1 MSDLLKK
8 LLSLFGFKRNS
19 LVKSSS
25 KSSREI
31 AVIGLGVTENA
42 MLSEQALLALQSADL
57 VIGSERQLLTLE
69 KQLTLQPKIETLP
82 EGEQQQV
89 ESTAEVLPPRTE
101 IIPKLKQ
108 LKALIETEQ
117 KVVVLGSGDPLY
129 YGIGT
134 WISKHFQDA
143 TVRFF
148 PAVSSITQACHS
160 LSIAQQDVN
169 VVSLHGR
176 PLAKLKVALKA
187 QQTLL
192 LLTDKDSMPQ
202 HIATVCQDTGFTDA
216 EIIVC
221 ERLGYSQQ
229 KISRF
234 SVAELLAAEL
244 AGSLQVFD
252 PLHVSFVI
260 CGANKGYLPEFP
272 GIKDTDFETGELG
285 SKGMISKREVRLAI
299 LSLLQPSKGDLLWDI
314 GAGCGGVAVE
324 MAYWQ
329 PKATVHAVEHN
340 QQRFDCLLENQK
352 KFGVVR
358 NLKTHFGHAP
368 AALTGLPVANKIFI
382 GGSNGELPQ
391 LLATLWE
398 KLPEGGQIVVSA
410 VMERTKSQL
419 LDFYTTRADLK
430 DSQLETLQIAVNK
443 SRTLAGQLAYQP
455 ALAVSLF
462 SFVKNNKEV
471 NKQSYKEKNQ
481 ETNKETNKES
491 VKE

>member
-1 MSDLLKK
+1 MKFFKK
-8 LLSLFGFKRNS
+8 LMNVFS
-19 LVKSSS
+19 VKLADSAKASN
-25 KSSREI
+25 KPTREI

-69 KQLTLQPKIETLP
+69 KQLAFQPKVEALT

-89 ESTAEVLPPRTE
+89 EPKAEVLPPRTE

-134 WISKHFQDA
+134 WISKNFHDA
-143 TVRFF
+143 AVRFF

-176 PLAKLKVALKA
+176 PLAKLKVELKA

-202 HIATVCQDTGFTDA
+202 HIAAICEQTGFTQA

-234 SVAELLAAEL
+234 SVSELLTAESE
-244 AGSLQVFD
+244 GNLQTFD
-252 PLHVSFVI
+252 ALHVSFVI

-299 LSLLQPSKGDLLWDI
+299 LSLLQPSKNDIIWDI

-324 MAYWQ
+324 LAYWQ
-329 PKATVHAVEHN
+329 PQAKIYAIEHN
-340 QQRFDCLLENQK
+340 QARFDCLLQNQQ
-352 KFGVVR
+352 KFGVVN
-358 NLKTHFGHAP
+358 NLSTQFGRAPEVLSKPPFSEQP
-368 AALTGLPVANKIFI
+368 AAKKIFI
-382 GGSNGELPQ
+382 GGSDGALPM
-391 LLATLWE
+391 LLETLWD

-419 LDFYTTRADLK
+419 FDFYSIRDKVAD
-430 DSQLETLQIAVNK
+430 SELETLQVAVNK
-443 SRTLAGQLAYQP
+443 SRTLGGQLAYKP
-455 ALAVSLF
+455 ALSVSLF
-462 SFVKNNKEV
+462 SFTKNT
-471 NKQSYKEKNQ
+471 QQNQ
-481 ETNKETNKES
+481 EKEQ
-491 VKE
+491 

>member
-1 MSDLLKK
+1 MSIIKK
-8 LLSLFGFKRNS
+8 LMNKFGFKVESRA
-19 LVKSSS
+19 KTSS
-25 KSSREI
+25 KLRREI

-69 KQLTLQPKIETLP
+69 KQLALQPKIETLP

-89 ESTAEVLPPRTE
+89 EPKAEALPPRTE
-101 IIPKLKQ
+101 IIPKLKL

-134 WISKHFQDA
+134 WISKHFHDA

-176 PLAKLKVALKA
+176 PLAKLKVELKA

-202 HIATVCQDTGFTDA
+202 HIASVCQETGFTEA
-216 EIIVC
+216 EVIVC

-234 SVAELLAAEL
+234 TVSELLAAEL
-244 AGSLQVFD
+244 SGSLQAFD

-299 LSLLQPSKGDLLWDI
+299 LSLLQPSKDDLLWDI

-329 PKATVHAVEHN
+329 PKATVYAIEHN

-358 NLKTHFGHAP
+358 NLKTHFGRAP
-368 AALTGLPVANKIFI
+368 EALTTLPVANKIFI
-382 GGSNGELPQ
+382 GGSDGELPH
-391 LLATLWE
+391 LLETLWD

-410 VMERTKSQL
+410 VMERTKAQL
-419 LDFYTTRADLK
+419 LDFYIKRTDLV
-430 DSQLETLQIAVNK
+430 DSELETLQVAVNK
-443 SRTLAGQLAYQP
+443 SRILGGQLAYRP
-455 ALAVSLF
+455 ALPVTLF
-462 SFVKNNKEV
+462 SFTKRN
-471 NKQSYKEKNQ
+471 
-481 ETNKETNKES
+481 TNE
-491 VKE
+491 

>member
-1 MSDLLKK
+1 MSIFKK
-8 LLSLFGFKRNS
+8 LMNFFS
-19 LVKSSS
+19 VKLAANASTST
-25 KSSREI
+25 KATREI

-69 KQLTLQPKIETLP
+69 KQLAFQPQLEALT

-89 ESTAEVLPPRTE
+89 EPKAEVLPPRTE

-134 WISKHFQDA
+134 WISKHFHDA

-202 HIATVCQDTGFTDA
+202 HIAAICEQTGFTQA

-234 SVAELLAAEL
+234 SVSELLTAESE
-244 AGSLQVFD
+244 GNLQHFD
-252 PLHVSFVI
+252 ALHVSFVI

-272 GIKDTDFETGELG
+272 GIQDANFETGELG
-285 SKGMISKREVRLAI
+285 SKGMISKREVRLSI
-299 LSLLQPSKGDLLWDI
+299 LSLLQPSKRDIIWDI
-314 GAGCGGVAVE
+314 GAGCGGVSIE

-329 PKATVHAVEHN
+329 PKAKIYAIEHN
-340 QQRFDCLLENQK
+340 QARFDCLLLNQQ
-352 KFGVVR
+352 KFGVVN
-358 NLKTHFGHAP
+358 NLKTTLGRAP
-368 AALTGLPVANKIFI
+368 SALAELPAANKIFI
-382 GGSNGELPQ
+382 GGSDGALPEL
-391 LLATLWE
+391 LESLWE
-398 KLPEGGQIVVSA
+398 KLPENGQIVVSA
-410 VMERTKSQL
+410 VMEKTKSQL
-419 LDFYTTRADLK
+419 LDFYIKRSDVN
-430 DSQLETLQIAVNK
+430 DSELETLQVAVNK
-443 SRTLAGQLAYQP
+443 SRTLGGQLAYRP
-455 ALAVSLF
+455 ALPVSLF
-462 SFVKNNKEV
+462 SFIKNSNKEIV
-471 NKQSYKEKNQ
+471 E
-481 ETNKETNKES
+481 E
-491 VKE
+491 

>member
-1 MSDLLKK
+1 MNNYIKK
-8 LLSLFGFKRNS
+8 LMNKLGFNFDQQ
-19 LVKSSS
+19 S
-25 KSSREI
+25 KSSTQNRREI
-31 AVIGLGVTENA
+31 AVIGLGVAENA
-42 MLSEQALLALQSADL
+42 MLSEQALLALKSADL

-69 KQLTLQPKIETLP
+69 KQLTLQPRIETLV

-89 ESTAEVLPPRTE
+89 ETTAEALPPRTE

-108 LKALIETEQ
+108 LKALIETQQ

-134 WISKHFQDA
+134 WISKNFHDA

-169 VVSLHGR
+169 VISLHGR

-187 QQTLL
+187 QRTLL

-202 HIATVCQDTGFTDA
+202 HIATICQETGFTDA

-234 SVAELLAAEL
+234 TVSELLTAESV
-244 AGSLQVFD
+244 GSLQTFD
-252 PLHVSFVI
+252 ALHVSFVI

-272 GIKDTDFETGELG
+272 GIKDADFETGELG

-314 GAGCGGVAVE
+314 GSGCGGVAVE
-324 MAYWQ
+324 IAYWQ
-329 PKATVHAVEHN
+329 PQATVHAIEHN

-358 NLKTHFGHAP
+358 NLKTYFGRAP
-368 AALTGLPVANKIFI
+368 EALKDLPAANKIFI
-382 GGSNGELPQ
+382 GGSDGELPH
-391 LLATLWE
+391 LLESLWE
-398 KLPEGGQIVVSA
+398 KLPDGGKIVVSA
-410 VMERTKSQL
+410 VMEKTKSQL
-419 LDFYTTRADLK
+419 LDFYMRRK
-430 DSQLETLQIAVNK
+430 NVEDSELETLQIAVNK
-443 SRTLAGQLAYQP
+443 SGSLGGQLAYRP
-455 ALAVSLF
+455 ALPVTLF
-462 SFVKNNKEV
+462 SFTKRN
-471 NKQSYKEKNQ
+471 
-481 ETNKETNKES
+481 TNE
-491 VKE
+491 

>member
-1 MSDLLKK
+1 MSIFKK
-8 LLSLFGFKRNS
+8 LMNVFS
-19 LVKSSS
+19 VKLAANASTST
-25 KSSREI
+25 KATREI

-69 KQLTLQPKIETLP
+69 KQLAFQPKLEALT

-89 ESTAEVLPPRTE
+89 EPKAQVLPPRTE

-134 WISKHFQDA
+134 WISKNFHDA

-176 PLAKLKVALKA
+176 PLAKLKVELKA

-202 HIATVCQDTGFTDA
+202 HIAAICEQTGFTQA

-234 SVAELLAAEL
+234 SVSELLTAESE
-244 AGSLQVFD
+244 GNLQNFD
-252 PLHVSFVI
+252 ALHVSFVI

-272 GIKDTDFETGELG
+272 GIKDANFETGELG
-285 SKGMISKREVRLAI
+285 SKGMISKREVRLSI
-299 LSLLQPSKGDLLWDI
+299 LSLLQPSKRDIIWDI
-314 GAGCGGVAVE
+314 GAGCGGVSIE

-329 PKATVHAVEHN
+329 PKAKIYAIEHN
-340 QQRFDCLLENQK
+340 QARFDCLLLNKQ
-352 KFGVVR
+352 KFGVVN
-358 NLKTHFGHAP
+358 NLKTTFGRAP
-368 AALTGLPVANKIFI
+368 SALAELPAPNKIFI
-382 GGSNGELPQ
+382 GGSDGALPEL
-391 LLATLWE
+391 LESLWE
-398 KLPEGGQIVVSA
+398 KLPENGQIVVSA
-410 VMERTKSQL
+410 VMEKTKSQL
-419 LDFYTTRADLK
+419 LDFYIKRSDVN
-430 DSQLETLQIAVNK
+430 DSELETLQVAVNK
-443 SRTLAGQLAYQP
+443 SRTLGGQLAYRP
-455 ALAVSLF
+455 ALPVSLF
-462 SFVKNNKEV
+462 SFIKNSNKEIV
-471 NKQSYKEKNQ
+471 E
-481 ETNKETNKES
+481 E
-491 VKE
+491 